1 MILYTVYNCDDQ
13 ITGISNYI
21 PTNLPSACRVEPI
34 NLDIDYPGP
43 NKVYR
48 QSLSFLPSR
57 SRVMILLRLEKKSS
71 GNSQNELPE
80 EICLFDFFKNPVIVL
95 KHIRLS

>member
-43 NKVYR
+43 NKVYIHKNYFS
-48 QSLSFLPSR
+48 SLAHKYFRIATERGNHQYLSAMHRPQNR
-57 SRVMILLRLEKKSS
+57 KSIFCV
-71 GNSQNELPE
+71 GNP
-80 EICLFDFFKNPVIVL
+80 
-95 KHIRLS
+95 

>member
-34 NLDIDYPGP
+34 NLDIDYPGLYGLWILS
-43 NKVYR
+43 NVNYGRACSCRVSSVYEACI
-48 QSLSFLPSR
+48 F
-57 SRVMILLRLEKKSS
+57 
-71 GNSQNELPE
+71 
-80 EICLFDFFKNPVIVL
+80 C
-95 KHIRLS
+95 

>member
-34 NLDIDYPGP
+34 NLDNASAAWTTERNTVP
-43 NKVYR
+43 N
-48 QSLSFLPSR
+48 PSQWT
-57 SRVMILLRLEKKSS
+57 SKPSKEPS
-71 GNSQNELPE
+71 
-80 EICLFDFFKNPVIVL
+80 
-95 KHIRLS
+95 